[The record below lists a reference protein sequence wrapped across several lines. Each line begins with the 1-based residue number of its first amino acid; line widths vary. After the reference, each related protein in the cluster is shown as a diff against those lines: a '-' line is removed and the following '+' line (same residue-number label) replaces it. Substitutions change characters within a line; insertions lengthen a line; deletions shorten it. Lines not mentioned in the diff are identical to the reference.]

1 MPPRYARGAA
11 PRPGL
16 GRAAASV
23 GTAIL
28 EDVSDLGPVD
38 PGRAAEAA
46 WLRRWRLRPEG
57 DPVTTSSSTIVPVL
71 TEEGEPAI
79 LKVAHTGE
87 EVRGADLLVALDG
100 HGVARVLRQQRS
112 ALLVERAMGS
122 GDLIAMAERDPD
134 DGTATRIICEVAG
147 IIHEAS
153 DAVLTGEETP
163 TLIELP
169 TWFQHLFEHADR
181 LGPFHSRA
189 AEIASA
195 LFEDPREPVVLHGDL
210 HHGNVLD
217 FGERGWLAID
227 PKGLLGERAFD
238 YCNLLCNPS
247 PAFALE
253 PGRLEARFA
262 AVTDAAGLEPDR
274 FARWLVAW
282 CALSSTWLS

>member
-1 MPPRYARGAA
+1 
-11 PRPGL
+11 
-16 GRAAASV
+16 
-23 GTAIL
+23 
-28 EDVSDLGPVD
+28 VSDLGPVD
-38 PGRAAEAA
+38 PGRAGEAA
-46 WLRRWRLRPEG
+46 WLRRWLLRPEG
-57 DPVTTSSSTIVPVL
+57 DPVTTSTSTIVPVL

-100 HGVARVLRQQRS
+100 HGVARVLRRQRS

-134 DGTATRIICEVAG
+134 DDTATRIICEVAG
-147 IIHEAS
+147 IIHAAS

-181 LGPFHSRA
+181 LGPFHRHA

-227 PKGLLGERAFD
+227 PKGLFGEAGFD
-238 YCNLLCNPS
+238 YANLLCNPS
-247 PAFALE
+247 PERALQ
-253 PGRLEARFA
+253 PGRLERQLG
-262 AVTDAAGLEPDR
+262 VVVETTELPRDR
-274 FARWLVAW
+274 LVQWLVAW
-282 CALSSTWLS
+282 SALSSTWFTIDENPRLAESAAAIGELALTLGSE